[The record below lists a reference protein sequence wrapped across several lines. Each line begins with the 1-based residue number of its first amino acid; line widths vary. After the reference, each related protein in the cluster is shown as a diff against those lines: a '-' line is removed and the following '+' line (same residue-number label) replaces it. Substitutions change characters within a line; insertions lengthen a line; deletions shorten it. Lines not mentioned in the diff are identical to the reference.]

1 MAPGNNVKL
10 FGSMISIL
18 ADHESSVAI
27 PVKSLSMP
35 NLVFKAQTAYIAA
48 VLCVIVVPLVCL
60 TAGLVIWLRRRR
72 R

>member
-1 MAPGNNVKL
+1 MK
-10 FGSMISIL
+10 FFSSMISML

-27 PVKSLSMP
+27 SVKSLSMP

-48 VLCVIVVPLVCL
+48 VLCVIVVPLATL
-60 TAGLVIWLRRRR
+60 AAGLVIWLRRRR